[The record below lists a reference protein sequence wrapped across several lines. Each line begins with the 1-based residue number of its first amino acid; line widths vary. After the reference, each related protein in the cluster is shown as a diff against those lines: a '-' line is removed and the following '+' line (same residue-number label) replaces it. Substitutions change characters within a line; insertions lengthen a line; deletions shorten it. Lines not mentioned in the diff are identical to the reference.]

1 MGQISEMILT
11 IVTAIIGVAVLAL
24 LISPKARTS
33 QVIQAGAS
41 AVGNMLAVAQS
52 PVTGNKV
59 NIDTSYPDSGSMFG
73 SLNFPMNNY

>member
-1 MGQISEMILT
+1 MNQITEAVLT

-52 PVTGNKV
+52 PVTGEKV
-59 NIDTSYPDSGSMFG
+59 NIDTSYPDSGMFG
-73 SLNFPMNNY
+73 NLNIPMNNY